1 MKNLSIGMFD
11 SGIGG
16 LTVLKEVRKLLPY
29 EHILYLGD
37 TARVPYGNKSPRTIT
52 KYALESAIFLLTKGI
67 KILVIACNTSS
78 ALALNILKKKLPIPV
93 LGVIDP
99 GAKEAIKHSH
109 NKRIGIIG
117 TKATVRSMA
126 YVKAMKRLDPCI
138 EVLSK
143 ACPLFVPIAEEGLED
158 DKIAYLV
165 AEKYL
170 EEFKGSSID
179 TLVMGC
185 THYPILEGVVK
196 TVMGHNV
203 TIVNTGRETAKEVK
217 RSLEQKKII
226 NDAGKGGSEYFV
238 TDSPESFQEV
248 GSRFLGEDITHIKF
262 LKSLDYK
269 DYLLSS

>member
-16 LTVLKEVRKLLPY
+16 LTVLKEVRKLLPR
-29 EHILYLGD
+29 EHVLYLGD
-37 TARVPYGNKSPRTIT
+37 TARVPYGNKSPQTIT

-99 GAKEAIKHSH
+99 GAKEAVEHSQ
-109 NKRIGIIG
+109 NKKVGIIG
-117 TKATVRSMA
+117 TKATIKSMA
-126 YVKAMKRLDPCI
+126 YIEAIRRLDPGV

-170 EEFKGSSID
+170 EEFKGSFID

-185 THYPILEGVVK
+185 THYPILEGVIK
-196 TVMGHNV
+196 TVMGPGV
-203 TIVNTGRETAKEVK
+203 TIVNTGMETAKAVK
-217 RSLEQKKII
+217 NALEQKKII
-226 NDAGKGGSEYFV
+226 NDTGKGGSEYFV
-238 TDSPESFQEV
+238 TDSPESFREI

-269 DYLLSS
+269 DYLLFP

>member
-1 MKNLSIGMFD
+1 MFD

-16 LTVLKEVRKLLPY
+16 LTVLKEVRKLLPQ

-37 TARVPYGNKSPRTIT
+37 TARVPYGNKSPQTIT
-52 KYALESAIFLLTKGI
+52 KYALESAIFLLTRGI

-99 GAKEAIKHSH
+99 GARGAVEHSQ
-109 NKRIGIIG
+109 NKKVGIIG
-117 TKATVRSMA
+117 TKATIKSMA
-126 YVKAMKRLDPCI
+126 YVKAIKRLDPGI
-138 EVLSK
+138 DVTSR

-158 DKIAYLV
+158 DKVAYLV

-170 EEFKGSSID
+170 EEFKASSID

-185 THYPILEGVVK
+185 THYPILEGAIK
-196 TVMGHNV
+196 TVMGHGV
-203 TIVNTGRETAKEVK
+203 AIVNTGRETAKAVK
-217 RSLEQKKII
+217 KSLEQKKII
-226 NDAGKGGSEYFV
+226 NDIGEGGSEYFV
-238 TDSPESFQEV
+238 TDSPESFREI

-269 DYLLSS
+269 DYLLFP

>member
-1 MKNLSIGMFD
+1 VKNLSIGMFD

-16 LTVLKEVRKLLPY
+16 LTVLKEVRKLLPH
-29 EHILYLGD
+29 EHVIYLGD
-37 TARVPYGNKSPRTIT
+37 TARVPYGNKSPQTIT

-99 GAKEAIKHSH
+99 GAKEAVEHSQ
-109 NKRIGIIG
+109 NKRVGIIG
-117 TKATVRSMA
+117 TKATVKSMA
-126 YVKAMKRLDPCI
+126 YVKAIRRLDPGV

-185 THYPILEGVVK
+185 THYPILEGVIK
-196 TVMGHNV
+196 TVMGHSV
-203 TIVNTGRETAKEVK
+203 TIVNTGRETAKAVK
-217 RSLEQKKII
+217 NALEQKKII
-226 NDAGKGGSEYFV
+226 NDTGKGGAEYFV
-238 TDSPESFQEV
+238 TDSPESFREI
-248 GSRFLGEDITHIKF
+248 GSRFLGEDITHVKF

-269 DYLLSS
+269 DYLLFP